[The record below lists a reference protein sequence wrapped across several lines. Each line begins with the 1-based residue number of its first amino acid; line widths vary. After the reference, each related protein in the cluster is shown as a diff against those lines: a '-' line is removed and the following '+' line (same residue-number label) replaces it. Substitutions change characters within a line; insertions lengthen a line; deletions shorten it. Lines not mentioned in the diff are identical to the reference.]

1 MSGILKSCF
10 RLLTFRSREDELV
23 DMCGGRY
30 LAFGLFCT
38 WLVGMG
44 RWWDDPG
51 AQWFQHLGLGSLAY
65 VFVMASLLWVV
76 MAPLRP
82 RHWSWLRV
90 LTFVTLTS
98 PPAALYAIPVER
110 FLTMSQ
116 AVSANVWFLALVASW
131 RVALL
136 LFYLR
141 RLGGLWYVA
150 IACGGLLPLTAIVN
164 ALTFLNLERA
174 VFEIMGGL
182 DRQGTPNDGAYAV
195 LILITVLSWY
205 AAIPLLVI
213 YVACVFDAWR
223 KKNLPDVNP
232 RAVSS
237 PEPNSTDGAEPTN
250 LLKTTDAEN

>member
-1 MSGILKSCF
+1 MRSCF
-10 RLLTFRSREDELV
+10 RLLTFRASEQELV
-23 DMCGGRY
+23 EMCGGRF
-30 LAFGLFCT
+30 LAFGIFCT

-65 VFVMASLLWVV
+65 VFVMGSLLWMV
-76 MAPLRP
+76 MGPLRP
-82 RHWSWLRV
+82 HHWSWLRV
-90 LTFVTLTS
+90 VTFVTLTA

-116 AVSANVWFLALVASW
+116 ATSVNVWFLLLVASW

-141 RLGGLWYVA
+141 RLGGLRPVA
-150 IACGGLLPLTAIVN
+150 ILCGGLLPLAAIVN
-164 ALTFLNLERA
+164 VLTILNLERA

-182 DRQGTPNDGAYAV
+182 GREGTPNDGAYAV

-205 AAIPLLVI
+205 AAIPLLLL
-213 YVACVFDAWR
+213 YVGCVYFAWR
-223 KKNLPDVNP
+223 RP
-232 RAVSS
+232 AVSDS
-237 PEPNSTDGAEPTN
+237 P
-250 LLKTTDAEN
+250 DA

>member
-1 MSGILKSCF
+1 MSGLLKSCF
-10 RLLTFRSREDELV
+10 RLLTFRSNEAELV
-23 DMCGGRY
+23 EMCGGRF
-30 LAFGLFCT
+30 LALGLCCT

-51 AQWFQHLGLGSLAY
+51 AHLIQHLGLGSLVY
-65 VFVMASLLWVV
+65 VFVMASLLWLV

-82 RHWSWLRV
+82 RNWSWLRV

-98 PPAALYAIPVER
+98 PPAALYAVPVER

-116 AVSANVWFLALVASW
+116 AVSANVWFLAIVASW

-141 RLGGLWYVA
+141 RLGGLGYVA
-150 IACGGLLPLTAIVN
+150 IVSGGLLPLSIIINV
-164 ALTFLNLERA
+164 LTFLNLERA

-182 DRQGTPNDGAYAV
+182 DREGTPNDGAYAV

-205 AAIPLLVI
+205 AAIPLLI
-213 YVACVFDAWR
+213 AYFACAFYAWR
-223 KKNLPDVNP
+223 NK
-232 RAVSS
+232 RQQTQAMQ
-237 PEPNSTDGAEPTN
+237 PND
-250 LLKTTDAEN
+250 